1 MYKTGKITLV
11 LFGIMI
17 FMTSMVSISPGQSG
31 DAIEPI
37 KTLNYQAAEIRSVIR
52 HLADYGNINV
62 VVAPAVSGNV
72 TISLKNVTW
81 QNALEI
87 IGRTYELAVV
97 FEEEEGYIRVLPAV
111 DYRKEVTEE
120 KQHVVDQRKLAELET
135 RIIRINNSTSESIK
149 DAVQSLL
156 TDRGKATADPRTNS
170 IILQEIP
177 ENIERVLEFVTT
189 LDSPPRQIRISAQ
202 MLEVS
207 SSELTEFGIDWTLNG
222 AGGDFTT
229 LPSDDKMILDGFGAG
244 DVVAETRQ
252 RTMQTLNDVAKPSG
266 QFWTRII
273 QDDWDLEATISALV
287 SEGRGKIIAHPEI
300 TTIDNEE
307 ANIQMGQKVPIKQ
320 FDQNGN
326 TVISFEEVGTML
338 KVTPHITSDDKIL
351 MHMIPERSTYEF
363 NPNGVIINTSN
374 AETNVV
380 VQNGQ
385 TAVIGGL
392 TTQDEVETEVG
403 IPVLKDIP
411 ILGAL
416 FSYTKKE
423 IKNRDLV
430 IFVTPTIVEDFAV
443 VDKNLDTP

>member
-1 MYKTGKITLV
+1 MYKTGKIAKILI
-11 LFGIMI
+11 GIMI
-17 FMTSMVSISPGQSG
+17 LVTSMASISLGQSG
-31 DAIEPI
+31 EVTEPI

-52 HLADYGNINV
+52 HLADYGKVNV

-81 QNALEI
+81 QDALEI

-97 FEEEEGYIRVLPAV
+97 FEEEDGYIRVLPAEA
-111 DYRKEVTEE
+111 YRKEVTSE

-177 ENIERVLEFVTT
+177 ENIERVLEYVNT
-189 LDSPPRQIRISAQ
+189 LDLPPRQIRISAQ

-207 SSELTEFGIDWTLNG
+207 SRELSELGIDWTLNS
-222 AGGDFTT
+222 AGGD
-229 LPSDDKMILDGFGAG
+229 ILSNGL
-244 DVVAETRQ
+244 AETQ
-252 RTMQTLNDVAKPSG
+252 QQTKQMLDNVANPSG
-266 QFWTRII
+266 QFWVQSI
-273 QDDWDLEATISALV
+273 QEDWDIEATVSALV
-287 SEGRGKIIAHPEI
+287 SEGHGKIIAHPEI
-300 TTIDNEE
+300 TTIDNQE

-338 KVTPHITSDDKIL
+338 KVTPHITSNDKIL
-351 MHMIPERSTYEF
+351 MHMTPERSTYEF
-363 NPNGVIINTSN
+363 DPNGVIINTSN

-380 VQNGQ
+380 VMNGQ

-392 TTQDEVETEVG
+392 TTQDEIETQVG
-403 IPVLKDIP
+403 IPILKDIP
-411 ILGAL
+411 MLGAL
-416 FSYTKKE
+416 FSYNKKE
-423 IKNRDLV
+423 IINRDLV
-430 IFVTPTIVEDFAV
+430 IFVTPTIVEDFAAV
-443 VDKNLDTP
+443 NNSSLDTP

>member
-1 MYKTGKITLV
+1 MYKTGKIALI

-17 FMTSMVSISPGQSG
+17 FMTSMASISLGQSG
-31 DAIEPI
+31 DTTEPI

-52 HLADYGNINV
+52 HLADYGKINV

-72 TISLKNVTW
+72 TISLNDVTW
-81 QNALEI
+81 QEALEI
-87 IGRTYELAVV
+87 IGRTYELAIV
-97 FEEEEGYIRVLPAV
+97 FEEEDNYIRVLPAET
-111 DYRKEVTEE
+111 YRKEVTSE
-120 KQHVVDQRKLAELET
+120 KQYVVDQRKLTELET

-177 ENIERVLEFVTT
+177 ENIERVLEYVTT

-202 MLEVS
+202 MLEIS
-207 SSELTEFGIDWTLNG
+207 SSELTELGIDWTLNS
-222 AGGDFTT
+222 AGGNILADGTAET
-229 LPSDDKMILDGFGAG
+229 QQQTSQILDR
-244 DVVAETRQ
+244 VA
-252 RTMQTLNDVAKPSG
+252 NPSG
-266 QFWTRII
+266 QFWVKSI
-273 QDDWDLEATISALV
+273 QEDWDIEATVSALI
-287 SEGRGKIIAHPEI
+287 STGHGKIIAHPEI

-338 KVTPHITSDDKIL
+338 KVTPHITSNNKIL

-363 NPNGVIINTSN
+363 DPNGVIINTSN

-411 ILGAL
+411 FLGAL
-416 FSYTKKE
+416 FRYNKKE

-443 VDKNLDTP
+443 IDNSLDTP

>member
-1 MYKTGKITLV
+1 MCKTGKIIQV

-17 FMTSMVSISPGQSG
+17 FMTFMVSISLGQSG
-31 DAIEPI
+31 DATEPI

-62 VVAPAVSGNV
+62 VVAPSVSGNV
-72 TISLKNVTW
+72 TIALKDVTW

-87 IGRTYELAVV
+87 IGRTYDLAIV

-120 KQHVVDQRKLAELET
+120 KQHVVDQRKLSELET
-135 RIIRINNSTSESIK
+135 RILRINNSTSESIK

-177 ENIERVLEFVTT
+177 ENINRVIEYVST
-189 LDSPPRQIRISAQ
+189 LDQPPRQIRISAQ
-202 MLEVS
+202 MLEIS
-207 SSELTEFGIDWTLNG
+207 SRELTEFGIDWTMNG

-229 LPSDDKMILDGFGAG
+229 APSADNMILDGAAAG
-244 DVVAETRQ
+244 DAVAEARH
-252 RTMQTLNDVAKPSG
+252 RTSQTLNDVARPSG

-273 QDDWDLEATISALV
+273 QDDWDLEAAVSALV

-300 TTIDNEE
+300 TTIDNQE

-326 TVISFEEVGTML
+326 TVISFEEVGTIL
-338 KVTPHITSDDKIL
+338 TVTPHITSNDKIL
-351 MHMIPERSTYEF
+351 MHMTPERSTYEF
-363 NPNGVIINTSN
+363 DPNGVIINTSN

-403 IPVLKDIP
+403 IPILKDIP
-411 ILGAL
+411 LLGAL
-416 FSYTKKE
+416 FSYNKKE
-423 IKNRDLV
+423 IINRDLV
-430 IFVTPTIVEDFAV
+430 IFVTPTIVEDFAAV
-443 VDKNLDTP
+443 SNEIDVP